1 MKKEIES
8 LKDILKQKENEKK
21 EFEKYQKLNEQKI
34 IKFEE
39 EIAKLNKN
47 IDDYQIQQNE
57 QEKKEKQNQE
67 EIEKLNLKNNELTKE
82 IKDKEKDMMLKLD
95 NLKQN
100 NFGLQSQLEDTKKKL
115 ENELKIYYNKIN
127 DLKTAEINAK
137 LEHKN

>member
-1 MKKEIES
+1 MKRKW
-8 LKDILKQKENEKK
+8 KK
-21 EFEKYQKLNEQKI
+21 EFEKYQKINEQKI

-82 IKDKEKDMMLKLD
+82 IKDKEKDLILKLD
-95 NLKQN
+95 DLKQN
-100 NFGLQSQLEDTKKKL
+100 NFGLQSQLEDTKKNWKM
-115 ENELKIYYNKIN
+115 N
-127 DLKTAEINAK
+127 
-137 LEHKN
+137 

>member
-82 IKDKEKDMMLKLD
+82 IKDKEKDLILKLD
-95 NLKQN
+95 DLKQN
-100 NFGLQSQLEDTKKKL
+100 NFGLQSQLEDTKKNWKM
-115 ENELKIYYNKIN
+115 N
-127 DLKTAEINAK
+127 
-137 LEHKN
+137 

>member
-47 IDDYQIQQNE
+47 IDDYQIKMN
-57 QEKKEKQNQE
+57 KKKKKSK
-67 EIEKLNLKNNELTKE
+67 I
-82 IKDKEKDMMLKLD
+82 
-95 NLKQN
+95 
-100 NFGLQSQLEDTKKKL
+100 KKKL
-115 ENELKIYYNKIN
+115 
-127 DLKTAEINAK
+127 
-137 LEHKN
+137 KN